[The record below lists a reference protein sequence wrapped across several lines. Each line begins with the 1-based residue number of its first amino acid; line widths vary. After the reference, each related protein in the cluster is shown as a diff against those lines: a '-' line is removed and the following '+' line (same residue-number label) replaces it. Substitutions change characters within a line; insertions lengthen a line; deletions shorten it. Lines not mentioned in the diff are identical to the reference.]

1 MQEFWS
7 LISLAVEISGQP
19 SIDYVLW
26 LSVVT
31 LTEVYN
37 EKEQD
42 RGGKVQNIVWEE
54 KEPQEL

>member
-1 MQEFWS
+1 MEEFWS
-7 LISLAVEISGQP
+7 LISLAVKISGQP

-42 RGGKVQNIVWEE
+42 QGGKVQNLVWEE